1 MQLFLG
7 VLLLMAEQVGVQ
19 SGARIGIHNHSNI
32 SQGGLINTIGRVSSA
47 TLKINNPTLRSTG
60 LPAFTRLKQVRI
72 NEDSPGTMR
81 IDYDLE
87 CTVVA
92 GGNSVHGQSR
102 IYRGATLLWSG
113 VDNTELAGPT
123 TYSDVGI
130 AIDLLAGDMVEVWG
144 YRVAGTVCE
153 ISNMVVR
160 YTGSFLSLL
169 QRVLT
174 TALPI
179 TGADVDYTIIT

>member
-1 MQLFLG
+1 
-7 VLLLMAEQVGVQ
+7 MAVQVGVQ
-19 SGARIGIHNHSNI
+19 SGARVAVHNHSNI
-32 SQGGLINTIGRVSSA
+32 SQGGLVDTIGRVSSA
-47 TLKINNPTLRSTG
+47 TLKINNGAVRGTG
-60 LPAFTRLKQVRI
+60 LPFFTRLKQVRI

-87 CTVVA
+87 CTTVA
-92 GGNSVHGQSR
+92 GGNSVNGQAR

-113 VDNTELAGPT
+113 VDNPELAGPI
-123 TYSDVGI
+123 TYSDAGI

-144 YRVAGTVCE
+144 YRTGGTTCE
-153 ISNMVVR
+153 ISNMMVR
-160 YTGSFLSLL
+160 YTGSFISLL

-179 TGADVDYTIIT
+179 TGGDVGYTIIT